1 MNENIRYFIV
11 YPRGDKKKLSII
23 SLGYNSL
30 YELDDYAVA
39 SRKDFLE
46 IDEAVEYA
54 KELARKHGL
63 ELDSSEREIQ
73 KEINY
78 LD

>member
-1 MNENIRYFIV
+1 MSENIRYFIV
-11 YPRGDKKKLSII
+11 YPRGDKTKLSII

-39 SRKDFLE
+39 SRKDFLDIE
-46 IDEAVEYA
+46 DAVEYA
-54 KELARKHGL
+54 KDLAKKHNL
-63 ELDSSEREIQ
+63 ELNSSEREIQ
-73 KEINY
+73 KAINY